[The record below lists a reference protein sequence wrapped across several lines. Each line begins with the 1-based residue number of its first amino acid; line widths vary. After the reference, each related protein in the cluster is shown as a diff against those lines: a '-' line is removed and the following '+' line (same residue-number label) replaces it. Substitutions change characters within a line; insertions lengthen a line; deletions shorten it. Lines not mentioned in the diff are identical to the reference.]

1 MASYP
6 SFDISITADTIE
18 VDAYVPK
25 TKWSDNA
32 LHFRFGESDQ
42 PLAIRLK
49 KATGEQVTQIAD
61 AINAIMDG
69 RAVTIAPEE

>member
-6 SFDISITADTIE
+6 SFDLTITSDTISVE
-18 VDAYVPK
+18 AYVP
-25 TKWSDNA
+25 TSKWSDNA
-32 LHFRFGESDQ
+32 LHFSFGDTDQ

-49 KATGEQVTQIAD
+49 KATGEQVKQIAD